1 MANNENVL
9 TVRLSESILLKLEN
23 LVDVRNRELERIGMK
38 KIGKKEIVEE
48 AIKEIYF
55 RMINRTRDPDVVE
68 RVQAMVHD
76 EVKSSLGNLHRKTD
90 EILFLS
96 IKNDYGNKIFYRS
109 PSVLPSPKDRAE
121 AISIIV
127 NEPSRWDDA
136 LEEYMKKKWM
146 SEKEHVHKGGDKE

>member
-1 MANNENVL
+1 MVL
-9 TVRLSESILLKLEN
+9 ALAAV
-23 LVDVRNRELERIGMK
+23 LVVLFIPDYNK
-38 KIGKKEIVEE
+38 KIK
-48 AIKEIYF
+48 
-55 RMINRTRDPDVVE
+55 
-68 RVQAMVHD
+68 
-76 EVKSSLGNLHRKTD
+76 
-90 EILFLS
+90 
-96 IKNDYGNKIFYRS
+96 DYGNKIFYRS

>member
-48 AIKEIYF
+48 AIKEMYF
-55 RMINRTRDPDVVE
+55 KMINRTRDPDVVE

-76 EVKSSLGNLHRKTD
+76 EVESSLGNLHRKTD

>member
-1 MANNENVL
+1 MTNNENVL
-9 TVRLSESILLKLEN
+9 TVRLNESILLKLEN
-23 LVDVRNRELERIGMK
+23 LVEARNRELERIGMK

-48 AIKEIYF
+48 AIKEMYF

-68 RVQAMVHD
+68 RVQSMVHD
-76 EVKSSLGNLHRKTD
+76 EVESSLENLHRKTD

-121 AISIIV
+121 AISIII

-146 SEKEHVHKGGDKE
+146 SEKEHVHKRGDKE